1 MSMSGNKGRLV
12 GLTRDI
18 LLEWD
23 ETKNYWRDAKSEEF
37 ERRFMSELAAHVN
50 RAVLIMEQMEELLKK
65 VRSDCE

>member
-1 MSMSGNKGRLV
+1 MSMRGNQGRLV

-18 LLEWD
+18 LLQWA

-37 ERRFMSELAAHVN
+37 ERRFMAELSAHVD
-50 RAVLIMEQMEELLKK
+50 RAAMVMEKLEELFKK

>member
-37 ERRFMSELAAHVN
+37 ERRFMSELSVHVN
-50 RAVLIMEQMEELLKK
+50 RAVIVLEQMDELLKK

>member
-37 ERRFMSELAAHVN
+37 ERRFMSELAAHVT

>member
-18 LLEWD
+18 LIEWAG
-23 ETKNYWRDAKSEEF
+23 TKDHWRDAKSEEF
-37 ERRFMSELAAHVN
+37 DRRFMVELSAHVD
-50 RAVLIMEQMEELLKK
+50 RAVHVMEKLEELLKK

>member
-12 GLTRDI
+12 GLARDI
-18 LLEWD
+18 SLQWA

-37 ERRFMSELAAHVN
+37 DRKFMTGLSIHVG
-50 RAVLIMEQMEELLKK
+50 RTVMVLEQLEELLKK

>member
-18 LLEWD
+18 SLEWA

-37 ERRFMSELAAHVN
+37 ERRFMSELSAHVN
-50 RAVLIMEQMEELLKK
+50 RAVLVLEQLEELLKK